1 MEAKVDQAANEIKRL
16 NACINNLISVQALPA
31 IWSGGQP
38 SRIVSAL
45 LDMLPQMLGLD
56 FAHCDFVSRTLMGV

>member
-1 MEAKVDQAANEIKRL
+1 VDQAANEIKRL

-56 FAHCDFVSRTLMGV
+56 FAHCDFVSLAR

>member
-1 MEAKVDQAANEIKRL
+1 MDQAANEIKRL

-56 FAHCDFVSRTLMGV
+56 FAHCDFVSLAR